1 MTRWIAAAGAFV
13 VSLDSMVNI
22 AFPSM
27 AAAFRL
33 PPEAMRWV
41 IICYVGTYALMS
53 FGGGAL
59 PVGDGADVG
68 LAPRGTGGAGG
79 RRRPRLRHRARSRDA
94 GGAARGARPGARGR
108 GGGQRP
114 PPRCRRDGRRSITAS

>member
-53 FGGGAL
+53 FGGGAPPFGWL
-59 PVGDGADVG
+59 
-68 LAPRGTGGAGG
+68 RGG
-79 RRRPRLRHRARSRDA
+79 RVVQGVAA
-94 GGAARGARPGARGR
+94 GLVYGTAPGLVTLAAPPEERGR
-108 GGGQRP
+108 ALGFVSAG
-114 PPRCRRDGRRSITAS
+114 